1 MAGEPFVSN
10 VAEGAIV
17 ANSLDPAFVVF
28 EGSGAAMPPV
38 GTDARL
44 LVVGAH
50 QPIQHITG
58 YLGPYRLLTSDAV
71 VVTMAEE
78 PMASMEK
85 VQAIISGAREIKGD
99 LTVIPTVF
107 RPQPMQPIKGRRVA
121 LFTTASRTQ
130 APVLQRH
137 LEEHFD
143 CVVEMVSFNLSDRRS
158 LQADLRCDR
167 MKRVDT
173 FLTEIKAAAID
184 VVAET
189 AQTRGIEVV
198 FVDNIPVEVP
208 PANPGDLGRLA
219 GHLYGLAGDRFQ
231 SREA

>member
-1 MAGEPFVSN
+1 
-10 VAEGAIV
+10 
-17 ANSLDPAFVVF
+17 
-28 EGSGAAMPPV
+28 
-38 GTDARL
+38 
-44 LVVGAH
+44 
-50 QPIQHITG
+50 
-58 YLGPYRLLTSDAV
+58 
-71 VVTMAEE
+71 
-78 PMASMEK
+78 
-85 VQAIISGAREIKGD
+85 
-99 LTVIPTVF
+99 
-107 RPQPMQPIKGRRVA
+107 
-121 LFTTASRTQ
+121 
-130 APVLQRH
+130 
-137 LEEHFD
+137 
-143 CVVEMVSFNLSDRRS
+143 
-158 LQADLRCDR
+158 